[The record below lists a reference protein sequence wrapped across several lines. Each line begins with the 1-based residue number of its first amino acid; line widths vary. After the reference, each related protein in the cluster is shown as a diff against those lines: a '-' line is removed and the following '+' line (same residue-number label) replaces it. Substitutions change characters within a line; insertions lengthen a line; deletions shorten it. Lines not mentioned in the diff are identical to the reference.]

1 VDKKRIAIIEDHPIM
16 LYGLT
21 SYFEKTGRWRV
32 TGTASTLSQA
42 KSLLQGLM
50 ADIILLDIQLEDGW
64 SLDIV
69 PWFQA
74 AQQAAAQQAA
84 AQQAAVQSSN
94 PSRPI
99 LAIYSNYDDYAHVN
113 AALGMGVRAY
123 ISKRRDE
130 KELEKALIAA
140 LNGSIYIDNTARVK
154 LQTVK
159 ELSSLL
165 TKRETEILCH
175 VKNGF
180 SNKQIAACLNI
191 SPRTVENILSGVY
204 DKTGI
209 KTRLELQNL

>member
-1 VDKKRIAIIEDHPIM
+1 MDKKRIAIIEDHPIM
-16 LYGLT
+16 LDGLVA
-21 SYFEKTGRWRV
+21 YFEKTGRWRV

-42 KSLLQGLM
+42 KTLLQGLM
-50 ADIILLDIQLEDGW
+50 ADIVLLDIQLEDGW

-69 PWFQA
+69 PWFQ
-74 AQQAAAQQAA
+74 A

>member
-1 VDKKRIAIIEDHPIM
+1 MDKKRIAIIEDHPIM

-42 KSLLQGLM
+42 KTLLQGLM
-50 ADIILLDIQLEDGW
+50 ADIILLDIQLEDSW
-64 SLDIV
+64 SLDII
-69 PWFQA
+69 PWFQ
-74 AQQAAAQQAA
+74 AQQAAAQ
-84 AQQAAVQSSN
+84 SS
-94 PSRPI
+94 PPI
-99 LAIYSNYDDYAHVN
+99 MAIYSNYDDYTHVS

-123 ISKRRDE
+123 ITKRRDE

-140 LNGSIYIDNTARVK
+140 LNGSIYIDNTAKVK

-159 ELSSLL
+159 DLSSLL
-165 TKRETEILCH
+165 TRRETEILCH
-175 VKNGF
+175 VKNGL

-191 SPRTVENILSGVY
+191 SRRTVENILSGVY

-209 KTRLELQNL
+209 KSRLELQNL

>member
-16 LYGLT
+16 LDGLVA
-21 SYFEKTGRWRV
+21 YFEKTGRWRV

-42 KSLLQGLM
+42 KTLLQGLM

-69 PWFQA
+69 PWFQ
-74 AQQAAAQQAA
+74 A

-175 VKNGF
+175 VKNGL